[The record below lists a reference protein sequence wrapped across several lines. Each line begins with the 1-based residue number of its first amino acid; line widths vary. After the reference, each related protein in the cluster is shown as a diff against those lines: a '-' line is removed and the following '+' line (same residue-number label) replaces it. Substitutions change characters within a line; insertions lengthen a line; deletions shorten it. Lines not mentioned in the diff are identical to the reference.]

1 MASAPHPSPSS
12 LPWVVCFF
20 LSFFLHS
27 VRCVYGG
34 TQRRAVRNT
43 TTTKGRTDVHHWD
56 EIGRSGCRMS
66 QSFAPE
72 SPSPSFAPVHRISPS
87 QARSVH
93 CLLMRDEFAPSI
105 VVDRRT
111 PFLHTDGRRR
121 YDDRRPACV
130 SGLRHP
136 SHRAAAAA
144 AGRRGERRRGERGLA
159 RCAEAGDSGRGFCS
173 GGCVSRCAARP
184 AQPCLLITA
193 PA

>member
-12 LPWVVCFF
+12 LPWVVRFFF
-20 LSFFLHS
+20 LSFYIACSASMGEHNEGPSETQLLRRD
-27 VRCVYGG
+27 VRTSITGM
-34 TQRRAVRNT
+34 
-43 TTTKGRTDVHHWD
+43 
-56 EIGRSGCRMS
+56 RSGDLAAECLSPSRRE
-66 QSFAPE
+66 SFALLRI
-72 SPSPSFAPVHRISPS
+72 SPSPSLLG
-87 QARSVH
+87 RSVH

-136 SHRAAAAA
+136 SHRAAAAS

>member
-1 MASAPHPSPSS
+1 MPSSHPSLGLS
-12 LPWVVCFF
+12 VFFF
-20 LSFFLHS
+20 LSFYIACGASMGEHNEGPSETQLLRRD
-27 VRCVYGG
+27 VRTSITGM
-34 TQRRAVRNT
+34 
-43 TTTKGRTDVHHWD
+43 
-56 EIGRSGCRMS
+56 RSGDLAAECL
-66 QSFAPE
+66 
-72 SPSPSFAPVHRISPS
+72 SPSRQRVLRPPSR
-87 QARSVH
+87 QCLRH

-111 PFLHTDGRRR
+111 PLFTYRRTPAI

-144 AGRRGERRRGERGLA
+144 AGRGERRRGERGLA

-173 GGCVSRCAARP
+173 RGCVSRCAARP